1 MWASVNGARRV
12 IYPLTDAKV
21 EIAGK
26 TGTAEFGKVN
36 RDGTYEHT
44 HAWVTGFFPYDK
56 PKYSFVIFLE
66 DGGESNNASILA
78 REFID
83 WYIDYSAKK

>member
-1 MWASVNGARRV
+1 
-12 IYPLTDAKV
+12 
-21 EIAGK
+21 
-26 TGTAEFGKVN
+26 
-36 RDGTYEHT
+36 
-44 HAWVTGFFPYDK
+44 VTGFFPYDK

-83 WYIDYSAKK
+83 WFADYSSKK